1 MSGFTAKLIDSPCRC
16 SFDPLQYHPKWDIP
30 PIANQW
36 IQYEMH
42 VIGHYNG
49 CKQYEMTTISAFDLF
64 ENKIPTLV
72 FK

>member
-1 MSGFTAKLIDSPCRC
+1 
-16 SFDPLQYHPKWDIP
+16 
-30 PIANQW
+30 
-36 IQYEMH
+36 MH